1 MFCNII
7 TMAGLGS
14 RFRKA
19 GYNVPK
25 FMIEAK
31 GKTLF
36 EWSMQSLEDFK
47 KDSKFIFIV
56 RKEDNIDNF
65 IEKQCE
71 KIDIKNYEIINL
83 DRLTSGQAETAK
95 IAVDKCNDDDEIM
108 IYNIDTNINPQYFKK
123 SDIKGDGCIPCFNA
137 PGDHWSIVKLND
149 EGKAIEVKEK
159 VKISDNASVGA
170 YYFKSASEYKR
181 VYDIYYK
188 DDKNLEK
195 GEKYIAPM
203 YNQLIKENKDVR
215 IIEIPYNEV
224 NCLGTPEELQIFI
237 NKS

>member
-14 RFRKA
+14 RFRKV

-31 GKTLF
+31 EKTLF

-47 KDSKFIFIV
+47 EDSKFIFIV

-65 IEKQCE
+65 IEEQCK
-71 KIDIKNYEIINL
+71 KINIDNYEIINL

-95 IAVDKCNDDDEIM
+95 IAVDRCNDDDEIM
-108 IYNIDTNINPQYFKK
+108 IYNIDTNINPKFFKK

-137 PGDHWSIVKLND
+137 PRRS
-149 EGKAIEVKEK
+149 
-159 VKISDNASVGA
+159 
-170 YYFKSASEYKR
+170 
-181 VYDIYYK
+181 
-188 DDKNLEK
+188 LELC
-195 GEKYIAPM
+195 E
-203 YNQLIKENKDVR
+203 IK
-215 IIEIPYNEV
+215 
-224 NCLGTPEELQIFI
+224 
-237 NKS
+237 

>member
-137 PGDHWSIVKLND
+137 PGEHWSFVKLND
-149 EGKAIEVKEK
+149 DGKAIEVKEK

-215 IIEIPYNEV
+215 IIEIPYKEV